1 MQSAELSY
9 ARRPHRR
16 LDGQPPGRRVTPCR
30 PPLLCPS
37 PCRHCSLPLVSR
49 RCWQLL
55 RTPQLLHTLDVII
68 SGSND
73 EQAMPRLRSLAQ
85 FLLKHGAG
93 RVRRLQLYLGCCGEA
108 EHSAAEC
115 QVLAACAATACSGL
129 QELEIECQ
137 AAVTL
142 SSWLLPLA
150 SSLRSLST
158 GVGTSA
164 VVAGPLRFLTS
175 LQDLELAPLSDF
187 VLLEADAC
195 LPTSLTRLALGNG
208 NAVERMPPQ
217 VPPRGAPVSH
227 RPLHLLLC

>member
-1 MQSAELSY
+1 MHGWP
-9 ARRPHRR
+9 RRRQ
-16 LDGQPPGRRVTPCR
+16 DGLQPGRRVSPYR
-30 PPLLCPS
+30 SPLLCPS
-37 PCRHCSLPLVSR
+37 PCRHRSLPLVSR

-55 RTPQLLHTLDVII
+55 RTPQLLHTVQVSI

-73 EQAMPRLRSLAQ
+73 ETAMPRLRSLAQ

-93 RVRRLQLYLGCCGEA
+93 RVLRLQLDLGSCGEA

-137 AAVTL
+137 PTVTL

-158 GVGTSA
+158 GVGTSTTL
-164 VVAGPLRFLTS
+164 AGPLQFLTA
-175 LQDLELAPLSDF
+175 LQELELGLASES
-187 VLLEADAC
+187 VRLEADAC
-195 LPTSLTRLALGNG
+195 LPASITRLALGNG
-208 NAVERMPPQ
+208 YDSNVERMPPQ
-217 VPPRGAPVSH
+217 VPPRGASVSH
-227 RPLHLLLC
+227 RPLH